1 MLSILDLMPIKH
13 RTRTR
18 TEILGQ
24 IVQLA
29 SSSSTEGIGKTRIM
43 YNALLTYPQLQE
55 HLSTSIQYGLL
66 EYLPATK
73 TYKPTEKGMRFLILL
88 EKLQQELTPTSIIN
102 SNSTT
107 HRSINRK
114 GVWQIKASAP
124 IIVTVV
130 LSSIFSLATAFA

>member
-1 MLSILDLMPIKH
+1 MPIKH

-29 SSSSTEGIGKTRIM
+29 NSSRAEGIGKTRIM
-43 YNALLTYPQLQE
+43 YNASLTYPQLQE

-66 EYLPATK
+66 EYLPTTK
-73 TYKPTEKGMRFLILL
+73 TYKPTEKGMRFLKLL
-88 EKLQQELTPTSIIN
+88 EELQQELSPTSVIN

-107 HRSINRK
+107 HRSIK

-130 LSSIFSLATAFA
+130 LSSILSLATAFA